1 MTWDAGMCKRRR
13 RRTEAEVYSDN
24 PDEGVLDRSVG

>member
-1 MTWDAGMCKRRR
+1 MTWDAGMCKR